1 MEKSPKI
8 INSRID
14 LVKIVMK
21 KAITGLPDEL
31 FTWEEISKEQQV
43 IKIYTDRR
51 RYGKTVTIIE
61 GFNSRDVDLKELA
74 KSLKRKVA
82 TGGTV
87 KDGKIELQGD
97 QRERAKKFLEEMGY
111 TVEII

>member
-1 MEKSPKI
+1 
-8 INSRID
+8 
-14 LVKIVMK
+14 MK

-31 FTWEEISKEQQV
+31 FAWEEISKEQQV

-61 GFNSRDVDLKELA
+61 GFNKDVNVKDIA
-74 KSLKRKVA
+74 KALKRKVA

-87 KDGKIELQGD
+87 KDGRIELQGD
-97 QRERAKKFLEEMGY
+97 QRDKARKFLEDQGY
-111 TVEII
+111 TVEVIE

>member
-1 MEKSPKI
+1 
-8 INSRID
+8 
-14 LVKIVMK
+14 MK

-31 FTWEEISKEQQV
+31 FAWEEISKEQQV

-61 GFNSRDVDLKELA
+61 GFDPRDVDLKEMA

-87 KDGKIELQGD
+87 KDGRIELQGD
-97 QRERAKKFLEEMGY
+97 QRERVKRFLEEMGY
-111 TVEII
+111 TVEIIE

>member
-1 MEKSPKI
+1 
-8 INSRID
+8 
-14 LVKIVMK
+14 MK
-21 KAITGLPDEL
+21 KSITGLPDEL

-51 RYGKTVTIIE
+51 RYGKMVTIIE
-61 GFNSRDVDLKELA
+61 GFNERDVDLKDIA
-74 KSLKRKVA
+74 KTLKRKVA

-97 QRERAKKFLEEMGY
+97 QKDKVKRELEKMGY
-111 TVEII
+111 SVEVI

>member
-1 MEKSPKI
+1 
-8 INSRID
+8 
-14 LVKIVMK
+14 MK

-31 FTWEEISKEQQV
+31 FAWEEISKEQQV
-43 IKIYTDRR
+43 IKIYTDKR

-61 GFNSRDVDLKELA
+61 GFDPRDVDLKEMA

-87 KDGKIELQGD
+87 KDGRIELQGD
-97 QRERAKKFLEEMGY
+97 QKEKVKRFLEDMGY
-111 TVEII
+111 MVEILE